1 MGHVELSKKT
11 WTNMRGDTLDA
22 DDYGRINRER
32 LEAEAAIPAHVRAR
46 QAADRLEDE
55 TRDDMRIALRVDD
68 AAAAAKTP
76 SSAAEWRRLGRR
88 LRTARESASTII
100 GTLPDYHAKGWRGE
114 FIPLLDEAI
123 AAAASGWRKAAQG
136 GGRSRRRRRQPERQ
150 QRPGQAA
157 GASSAASYCT
167 YCHGPD
173 SHSGPN
179 HDGPCHKVIRQVQ
192 GFAGEGDVTL
202 SCKCKGRVRPTAGQ
216 EVITIG

>member
-55 TRDDMRIALRVDD
+55 TRDDMRIALRVD
-68 AAAAAKTP
+68 TGETQP

-136 GGRSRRRRRQPERQ
+136 GARRSRRRRREPERQ

-157 GASSAASYCT
+157 GASSASSSYCT
-167 YCHGPD
+167 CGHGPD

-202 SCKCKGRVRPTAGQ
+202 SCKCKGRVRPTAEQ